1 MCRKEYGQICARAE
15 GIQVIL
21 EFPAEPEPSRD
32 GGNSRAG
39 GFGPGSIGHAP
50 ELPREGKNGRTVPD
64 DREMARQEIKEILT
78 GVLLES
84 MEPHF

>member
-1 MCRKEYGQICARAE
+1 MCRKEYEQICARAE

-39 GFGPGSIGHAP
+39 GSIGHAP

-64 DREMARQEIKEILT
+64 GREAARQEIREILT

>member
-1 MCRKEYGQICARAE
+1 MCRKEYEQICTRAE

-21 EFPAEPEPSRD
+21 EFPAEPEPSRE
-32 GGNSRAG
+32 GKISRAG
-39 GFGPGSIGHAP
+39 GFGPEPIGHAP
-50 ELPREGKNGRTVPD
+50 GLPREGENSRTAPD
-64 DREMARQEIKEILT
+64 DREMARQEIREILT